1 MEFINEV
8 GPTSSSEPR
17 KEELLYTGNL
27 IDNSIFD
34 TLLEDDLYES
44 DDHDLA
50 LFGVGGPA

>member
-34 TLLEDDLYES
+34 ALLEDDLYES